1 MPTAG
6 EKGPGTAPE
15 GTQPEDAP
23 TGPVRFKPVVFF
35 GAALLV
41 LAIST
46 WAIITP
52 TGAEEAIGVAVGK
65 ISHWFGWY
73 YFLAASLYLLFVVF
87 IAVSK
92 YGTVKLGPK
101 HSKPDYGLFT
111 WGAMLFAAGI
121 GIDLM
126 FFSVSGPV
134 SHYLAPPQGDPQT
147 LEAARQAVVWTL
159 FHYGLTGWGMYA
171 LMGMALGYFS
181 FRYRLPLA
189 IRSALYPIIGRR
201 IHGRIGDTVDLAAVI
216 GTVFGIGV
224 TLGIGVV
231 QLNYGLKVL
240 FGVPEGLSAQIAL
253 IVVAVAMA
261 TASAASGVDRGIRRL
276 SQLNI
281 LLATLL
287 MLYIL
292 VVGEPFRLLNAVVQN
307 IGDFVSRFPSMTL
320 NTFAY
325 DRPTEWLDA
334 WTLFFWA
341 WWIAWAPFV
350 GLFLARISRGRT
362 LREFIAATL
371 VIPFL
376 FTGLFLAIFGNSA
389 LFLVRDGNTGFGE
402 TAMNV
407 PEQGFY
413 NLLAEYPGFM
423 FSAGLATFVGLLLYV
438 TSADSGALVMGN
450 LSADLPTPMT
460 DAPSWLRIFW
470 AVATGLLTLAM
481 LIVGGVQALT
491 NATIIMGLPFS
502 FVMFLIMAGLYLA
515 LRTERMRVEARA
527 TTLPGAL
534 SGRMAQH
541 GLPGAPNWRRRLAR
555 TMAFP
560 GRRAAERFVDQVC
573 RPAFQEVAEELR
585 QQGAEAEVLEG
596 TVEENGLPHVGLRV
610 PIGPGDAFLYEVW
623 PVELPTP
630 AFATRS
636 VSTHDTYVRFEVRLT
651 EGNQDYDVMGYTKE
665 QLIADSLDQYE
676 RHLEFLRVR
685 HEAATRSNLPDHRP
699 DAPHAHRPEE

>member
-261 TASAASGVDRGIRRL
+261 TASAASGVDKGIRRL

-555 TMAFP
+555 TMTFP

-685 HEAATRSNLPDHRP
+685 HETATRSNLPDHRP

>member
-1 MPTAG
+1 MG
-6 EKGPGTAPE
+6 EA
-15 GTQPEDAP
+15 
-23 TGPVRFKPVVFF
+23 RLKPVVFF
-35 GAALLV
+35 GSAVLI
-41 LAIST
+41 LAISI

-52 TGAEEAIGVAVGK
+52 SGAETAIGVVVGK
-65 ISHWFGWY
+65 ISRWFGWY
-73 YFLAASLYLLFVVF
+73 YFVAATLYLLFVVF

-101 HSKPDYGLFT
+101 HSKPDYNLFT

-134 SHYLAPPQGDPQT
+134 SHYLAPPQGDPET

-159 FHYGLTGWGMYA
+159 FHYGITGWGMYA

-240 FGVPEGLSAQIAL
+240 FDVPEGLAAQIAL

-261 TASAASGVDRGIRRL
+261 TASAASGVDKGIRRL

-307 IGDFVSRFPSMTL
+307 VGDYVSRFPSMTL

-325 DRPTEWLDA
+325 DQPTEWLDT

-341 WWIAWAPFV
+341 WWVAWAPFV

-389 LFLVRDGNTGFGE
+389 LFLVRDGNTEFGE
-402 TAMNV
+402 TAMNI

-413 NLLAEYPGFM
+413 SLLEQYPGFL

-450 LSADLPTPMT
+450 LSAELPTPVT
-460 DAPSWLRIFW
+460 DAPAWLRIFW

-515 LRTERMRVEARA
+515 LRTERMKVEARA

-560 GRRAAERFVDQVC
+560 GRRAAARFVDQVC
-573 RPAFQEVAEELR
+573 RPAFQEVAGELR
-585 QQGAEAEVLEG
+585 EQGAEAEVLEG
-596 TVEENGLPHVGLRV
+596 TVEDNGLTHVGLRV
-610 PIGPGDAFLYEVW
+610 PIGPDDEFLYEVW

-636 VSTHDTYVRFEVRLT
+636 VSTHDTYVRFEVRLA

-685 HEAATRSNLPDHRP
+685 HEAATRSGFPDHRP
-699 DAPHAHRPEE
+699 DAPDAHLPGE

>member
-1 MPTAG
+1 
-6 EKGPGTAPE
+6 
-15 GTQPEDAP
+15 
-23 TGPVRFKPVVFF
+23 
-35 GAALLV
+35 
-41 LAIST
+41 
-46 WAIITP
+46 
-52 TGAEEAIGVAVGK
+52 
-65 ISHWFGWY
+65 
-73 YFLAASLYLLFVVF
+73 
-87 IAVSK
+87 
-92 YGTVKLGPK
+92 
-101 HSKPDYGLFT
+101 
-111 WGAMLFAAGI
+111 
-121 GIDLM
+121 
-126 FFSVSGPV
+126 
-134 SHYLAPPQGDPQT
+134 
-147 LEAARQAVVWTL
+147 
-159 FHYGLTGWGMYA
+159 
-171 LMGMALGYFS
+171 
-181 FRYRLPLA
+181 
-189 IRSALYPIIGRR
+189 
-201 IHGRIGDTVDLAAVI
+201 
-216 GTVFGIGV
+216 
-224 TLGIGVV
+224 
-231 QLNYGLKVL
+231 
-240 FGVPEGLSAQIAL
+240 
-253 IVVAVAMA
+253 
-261 TASAASGVDRGIRRL
+261 L

-307 IGDFVSRFPSMTL
+307 VGDYVSRFPSMTL

-325 DRPTEWLDA
+325 DQPTEWLDT

-341 WWIAWAPFV
+341 WWVAWAPFV

-389 LFLVRDGNTGFGE
+389 LFLVRDGNTEFGE
-402 TAMNV
+402 TAMNI

-413 NLLAEYPGFM
+413 SLLEQYPGFL

-450 LSADLPTPMT
+450 LSAELPTPVT
-460 DAPSWLRIFW
+460 DAPAWLRIFW

-515 LRTERMRVEARA
+515 LRTERMKVEARA

-560 GRRAAERFVDQVC
+560 GRRAAARFVDQVC
-573 RPAFQEVAEELR
+573 RPAFQEVAGELR
-585 QQGAEAEVLEG
+585 EQGAEAEVLEG
-596 TVEENGLPHVGLRV
+596 TVEDNGLTHVGLRV
-610 PIGPGDAFLYEVW
+610 PIGPDDEFLYEVW

-636 VSTHDTYVRFEVRLT
+636 VSTHDTYVRFEVRLA

-685 HEAATRSNLPDHRP
+685 HEAATRSGFPDHRP
-699 DAPHAHRPEE
+699 DAPDAHLPGE